1 MILHTPSDM
10 MPDRAPT
17 VQQLLAFYLEAG
29 VDCALTEEP
38 VNRLSDPDIVSDLTQ
53 CPRLVRRRRPQ
64 RGHRPPR
71 PGCARRA
78 APAPEAAILSAREAA
93 RTAPSL
99 EALRALLEKFDGCA
113 LKSTA
118 TRLVFADGNPQ
129 ARIMFVGEA
138 PGREEDLEGLPFVG
152 RSGKLL
158 DRMIAAIG
166 LDRSNA
172 YIANVIP
179 WRPPG
184 NRTPTPQ
191 ETQICLP
198 FIQRQIE
205 LVNPDV
211 LVTLGNPST
220 QTLLSTREGIM
231 KTRGRWF
238 DYDTGTRVIRALAT
252 FHPAYLL
259 RSPSYKRM
267 AWQDLRAIAKALEH
281 EDVLILSVPTRC
293 SVLTLLRRAGTR
305 MCNRRISAHR
315 RAHARRRRAC
325 AMHRSERVWLT
336 APSAARW
343 PSRSATAAAG
353 RSRATRTRAALPAP
367 GRETAARY
375 RPAACLTVSDA
386 RQTTTPPVSLNFASV
401 SHGVRSGVA
410 SSNRC
415 GRPASSAIRLAS
427 CVSPVTAAQRLVGA
441 PLKAVAEETRDRG
454 RRQRRRH
461 FGAAGPGQKQRGRD
475 HRERRARRRR
485 PPRPSAAFADA
496 ADGPDRRSRRSRPV
510 PTSAARCRR
519 RPRRGRD

>member
-1 MILHTPSDM
+1 MPQTPAMS
-10 MPDRAPT
+10 PDSAPT

-38 VNRLSDPDIVSDLTQ
+38 VNRLSDPDVAPAGRETAPVQIGKTIPAAAAVI
-53 CPRLVRRRRPQ
+53 PA
-64 RGHRPPR
+64 
-71 PGCARRA
+71 ARAEA
-78 APAPEAAILSAREAA
+78 APAPEAAIASAREAA

-99 EALRALLEKFDGCA
+99 EALRALMETFDGCA

-138 PGREEDLEGLPFVG
+138 PGREEDIEGLPFVG

-166 LDRSNA
+166 LDRTSV

-205 LVNPDV
+205 LVDPDV

-238 DYDTGTRVIRALAT
+238 DYDTGTRKIRALAT

-267 AWQDLRAIAKALEH
+267 AWLDLRAIEKALE
-281 EDVLILSVPTRC
+281 
-293 SVLTLLRRAGTR
+293 G
-305 MCNRRISAHR
+305 
-315 RAHARRRRAC
+315 
-325 AMHRSERVWLT
+325 
-336 APSAARW
+336 
-343 PSRSATAAAG
+343 
-353 RSRATRTRAALPAP
+353 
-367 GRETAARY
+367 
-375 RPAACLTVSDA
+375 
-386 RQTTTPPVSLNFASV
+386 
-401 SHGVRSGVA
+401 A
-410 SSNRC
+410 SS
-415 GRPASSAIRLAS
+415 
-427 CVSPVTAAQRLVGA
+427 
-441 PLKAVAEETRDRG
+441 
-454 RRQRRRH
+454 
-461 FGAAGPGQKQRGRD
+461 
-475 HRERRARRRR
+475 
-485 PPRPSAAFADA
+485 
-496 ADGPDRRSRRSRPV
+496 
-510 PTSAARCRR
+510 
-519 RPRRGRD
+519 